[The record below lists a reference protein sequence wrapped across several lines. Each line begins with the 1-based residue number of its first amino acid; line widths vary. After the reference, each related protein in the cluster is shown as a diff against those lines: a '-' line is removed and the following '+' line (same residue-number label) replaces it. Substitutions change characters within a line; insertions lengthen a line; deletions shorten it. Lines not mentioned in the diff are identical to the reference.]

1 MQSPSALDWTITQAK
16 HLFQTLLNIFNISL
30 FTLGGEKFSLG
41 SLTELIV
48 QAIVVLLIARAIKQL
63 LAQRILP
70 KFGFEVGTRESLAA
84 ITSYIVTIIGF
95 LIVLETAGINLSSLA
110 VFAGALGIGF
120 GIGLQNLAS
129 NFISGL
135 TLLFE
140 QPIKVGDYI
149 EVDKLAGTV
158 EKIAIRSTTI
168 RTINGVFVIVPNSR
182 FLDKNV
188 VNWSYREP
196 NCRIVI
202 PVRVVEESD
211 SLTVMEALLT
221 AASQES
227 RVLSSPC
234 PEVYFKGPKKG
245 TLKFELLVWIQ
256 NPVEMDSIKSA
267 LQFLIEAE
275 FRDRA
280 IDTKLAGATTV
291 VLENLPTLAAL
302 LQLPT
307 LSATNG
313 SKTNGKPWGQGA
325 QNGIAADRNADTI
338 ATASEEPIGGWMLR
352 DLLRKVSYFQ
362 QCGDVELRQVIEK
375 GYRKKLAS
383 GEIICRDN
391 DPGDSFYIILSGAV
405 EVFVESI
412 NQQVAVR
419 SSGEFIGEMSLLM
432 GTPRTATLRTLEE
445 TILFVVDRDN
455 LQSLLQ
461 KHGDLADKIAEE
473 LSQRQETL
481 KSLGIT
487 IGATTKEETP
497 FNQIRKRIQAIFG
510 I

>member
-1 MQSPSALDWTITQAK
+1 MQLQSALDWTIAQAK
-16 HLFQTLLNIFNISL
+16 HLFQALLNFFNISL
-30 FTLGGEKFSLG
+30 FTFGGEKFSFK
-41 SLTELIV
+41 SITELII
-48 QAIVVLLIARAIKQL
+48 QAIAVVLIAGAIKQL
-63 LAQRILP
+63 LKQRILP
-70 KFGFEVGTRESLAA
+70 RFGLEVGTRESLSA

-95 LIVLETAGINLSSLA
+95 LFVLQTAGINLSTLA

-140 QPIKVGDYI
+140 QPIKVGDYV
-149 EVDKLAGTV
+149 EVDNLAGTV
-158 EKIAIRSTTI
+158 EQIAIRSTTI

-182 FLDKNV
+182 FLDNNV
-188 VNWSYREP
+188 VNWSYRDP
-196 NCRIVI
+196 KCRIVI
-202 PVRVVEESD
+202 PVRVTEESD
-211 SLTVMEALLT
+211 SLTVMEALLC
-221 AASQES
+221 AARQES

-234 PEVYFKGPKKG
+234 PEVYFKGPKKD
-245 TLKFELLVWIQ
+245 TLRFELLVWIS

-280 IDTKLAGATTV
+280 IDTKIAESL
-291 VLENLPTLAAL
+291 VLENLPSLAAL
-302 LQLPT
+302 LQP
-307 LSATNG
+307 SSGGATNG
-313 SKTNGKPWGQGA
+313 TQS
-325 QNGIAADRNADTI
+325 NAI
-338 ATASEEPIGGWMLR
+338 ASEKPIGGWMLR

-362 QCGDVELRQVIEK
+362 QCGDIELRQVIEK

-383 GEIICRDN
+383 GEIICREN
-391 DPGDSFYIILSGAV
+391 DPGDSFYIILSGSV

-412 NQQVAVR
+412 AKQVAIR
-419 SSGEFIGEMSLLM
+419 RSGEFIGEMSLLM
-432 GTPRTATLRTLEE
+432 GTPRLATLRTLEE

-455 LQSLLQ
+455 LQSLL
-461 KHGDLADKIAEE
+461 KNHHDLADKIAEE
-473 LSQRQETL
+473 LSQRQEAL

-487 IGATTKEETP
+487 IGTATPEETP
-497 FNQIRKRIQAIFG
+497 FTQIRKRIGAIFG

>member
-1 MQSPSALDWTITQAK
+1 MQSPSALDWTLAQAK
-16 HLFQTLLNIFNISL
+16 HLFQALLNLFNISL
-30 FTLGGEKFSLG
+30 FTFGGEKFSFG
-41 SLTELIV
+41 SITELIV
-48 QAIVVLLIARAIKQL
+48 QAIVVLLIASAIKQL
-63 LAQRILP
+63 LKQRILP

-182 FLDKNV
+182 FLDNNV
-188 VNWSYREP
+188 VNWSYRDP

-202 PVRVVEESD
+202 PVRVAEESD

-234 PEVYFKGPKKG
+234 PEVYFKGPKKD

-280 IDTKLAGATTV
+280 IDTKSAATTV

-307 LSATNG
+307 FQATNG
-313 SKTNGKPWGQGA
+313 SKANASPRGQAA
-325 QNGIAADRNADTI
+325 QSGIAASSNADPK
-338 ATASEEPIGGWMLR
+338 ATASEKPIGGWMLR

-383 GEIICRDN
+383 GEIICREN
-391 DPGDSFYIILSGAV
+391 NPGDSFYIILSGAV

-412 NQQVAVR
+412 ARQVAVR
-419 SSGEFIGEMSLLM
+419 RGGEFIGEMSLLM

-461 KHGDLADKIAEE
+461 KHGDLADKIAQE
-473 LSQRQETL
+473 LSHRQETL

>member
-1 MQSPSALDWTITQAK
+1 MQSQSALDWTTAQAK
-16 HLFQTLLNIFNISL
+16 HFLQALLNLFNISL
-30 FTLGGEKFSLG
+30 FTFGGEKFSVG
-41 SLTELIV
+41 SITGLVV
-48 QAIVVLLIARAIKQL
+48 QAIIVLLVASAIKQL
-63 LAQRILP
+63 LKNRILP
-70 KFGFEVGTRESLAA
+70 SFGLDVGTRESLSA
-84 ITSYIVTIIGF
+84 ITSYIVTIIGL
-95 LIVLETAGINLSSLA
+95 LIVSQTAGINLSSLA

-168 RTINGVFVIVPNSR
+168 STVNGVFVIVPNSR
-182 FLDKNV
+182 FLDNNV
-188 VNWSYREP
+188 VNWSYSDP
-196 NCRIVI
+196 KCRIAI
-202 PVRVVEESD
+202 GVRVSEESD

-221 AASQES
+221 AARQES
-227 RVLSSPC
+227 RVLSSPS
-234 PEVYFKGPKKG
+234 PEVYFKGPKKD

-256 NPVEMDSIKSA
+256 NPAEMDSIKSA
-267 LQFLIEAE
+267 LRFLIEAE

-280 IDTKLAGATTV
+280 IETKSAATTIA
-291 VLENLPTLAAL
+291 LENLPILAAL
-302 LQLPT
+302 LQHPVQ
-307 LSATNG
+307 ATNG
-313 SKTNGKPWGQGA
+313 SKANAK
-325 QNGIAADRNADTI
+325 AADPTT
-338 ATASEEPIGGWMLR
+338 ATENPIGGWMLR
-352 DLLRKVSYFQ
+352 DLLRKVSYFE
-362 QCGDVELRQVIEK
+362 QCGDIELRQIIEK

-383 GEIICRDN
+383 GEIICREN

-412 NQQVAVR
+412 ERQVAVR
-419 SSGEFIGEMSLLM
+419 HAGEFIGEMSLLM
-432 GTPRTATLRTLEE
+432 GTPRTATLRALEE

-455 LQSLLQ
+455 LQSLLE
-461 KHGDLADKIAEE
+461 KHSELADKIAEE
-473 LSQRQETL
+473 LSHRQEAL

-487 IGATTKEETP
+487 IGATTQEETP
-497 FNQIRKRIQAIFG
+497 SNQIRKQIRAIFG

>member
-1 MQSPSALDWTITQAK
+1 MQLPSALDWTIAQAK
-16 HLFQTLLNIFNISL
+16 HLFQTLLNFFNISL
-30 FTLGGEKFSLG
+30 FTFGGEKFSF
-41 SLTELIV
+41 SSIIELII
-48 QAIVVLLIARAIKQL
+48 QAIAVLLLAAAIKQL
-63 LAQRILP
+63 LKQRILP
-70 KFGFEVGTRESLAA
+70 RFGLEVGTRESLSA
-84 ITSYIVTIIGF
+84 ITSYIVAIIGF
-95 LIVLETAGINLSSLA
+95 LVVLETAGINLSSLA

-140 QPIKVGDYI
+140 QPIKVGDYV
-149 EVDKLAGTV
+149 EVEKLAGTV
-158 EKIAIRSTTI
+158 EQIAIRSTTI

-182 FLDKNV
+182 FLDNNV
-188 VNWSYREP
+188 VNWSYRDP
-196 NCRIVI
+196 KCRIVI
-202 PVRVVEESD
+202 PVRVTEESD

-221 AASQES
+221 AARQES

-234 PEVYFKGPKKG
+234 PEVYFKGPKKD
-245 TLKFELLVWIQ
+245 TLRFELLVWIE
-256 NPVEMDSIKSA
+256 NPMEMDSIKSA

-280 IDTKLAGATTV
+280 IDTKIAESV

-302 LQLPT
+302 LQQPNLT
-307 LSATNG
+307 ATNG
-313 SKTNGKPWGQGA
+313 SAN
-325 QNGIAADRNADTI
+325 TI
-338 ATASEEPIGGWMLR
+338 PTDNTDGVIASEKPIGGWMLR
-352 DLLRKVSYFQ
+352 DLLRKVTYFQ

-383 GEIICRDN
+383 GEIICREN
-391 DPGDSFYIILSGAV
+391 DPGDSFYIILSGSV

-412 NQQVAVR
+412 AKQVAVR
-419 SSGEFIGEMSLLM
+419 RAGEFIGEMSLLM

-455 LQSLLQ
+455 LQSLL
-461 KHGDLADKIAEE
+461 KNHHELADKIAQE
-473 LSQRQETL
+473 LSQRQEAL
-481 KSLGIT
+481 KSLGIA

-497 FNQIRKRIQAIFG
+497 FNQIRKRIGAIFG

>member
-1 MQSPSALDWTITQAK
+1 MQSQSALDWTSAQAK
-16 HLFQTLLNIFNISL
+16 HLFQALLNVFNISL
-30 FTLGGEKFSLG
+30 FTFGGKNFSVG
-41 SLTELIV
+41 SIIELLV
-48 QAIVVLLIARAIKQL
+48 QVGAVLLVAGTIKQL
-63 LAQRILP
+63 LKRQILP
-70 KFGFEVGTRESLAA
+70 RFGLEVGTRESLSA

-95 LIVLETAGINLSSLA
+95 VIVLSTAGINLSSLA

-158 EKIAIRSTTI
+158 EQIAIRSTTI
-168 RTINGVFVIVPNSR
+168 RTVNGVFVIVPNSR
-182 FLDKNV
+182 FLDNNV

-202 PVRVVEESD
+202 RVRVAESSD
-211 SLTVMEALLT
+211 SLAVMEALLT
-221 AASQES
+221 AARQES

-234 PEVYFKGPKKG
+234 PEVYFKGAKKD
-245 TLKFELLVWIQ
+245 TLRFELLVWIQ
-256 NPVEMDSIKSA
+256 NPAEMDSIKSA
-267 LQFLIEAE
+267 LRFLIEAE
-275 FRDRA
+275 FRERA
-280 IDTKLAGATTV
+280 IDTKSAPTTV

-302 LQLPT
+302 LQSTFQP
-307 LSATNG
+307 TNG
-313 SKTNGKPWGQGA
+313 S
-325 QNGIAADRNADTI
+325 AAKASATDHNADYT
-338 ATASEEPIGGWMLR
+338 TASEKPIGGWMLR

-383 GEIICRDN
+383 GEIICRES

-412 NQQVAVR
+412 AQQVAVR
-419 SSGEFIGEMSLLM
+419 RAGEFIGEMSLLM
-432 GTPRTATLRTLEE
+432 GTPRTATLRALEE

-455 LQSLLQ
+455 LQSLLE
-461 KHGDLADKIAEE
+461 KNCALADKIAEE

-481 KSLGIT
+481 KSLGIP

-497 FNQIRKRIQAIFG
+497 FNQIRKQIQAIFG

>member
-1 MQSPSALDWTITQAK
+1 MQLQSGLDWAIAQAK
-16 HLFQTLLNIFNISL
+16 HLFQTLLNFFNISL
-30 FTLGGEKFSLG
+30 FTFGGEKFSF
-41 SLTELIV
+41 SSIIELIV
-48 QAIVVLLIARAIKQL
+48 QAIAVVLIASAIKQL
-63 LAQRILP
+63 LKQRILP
-70 KFGFEVGTRESLAA
+70 RFGLEVGTRESLSA

-95 LIVLETAGINLSSLA
+95 IVVLQTVGIDLSTLA

-140 QPIKVGDYI
+140 QPIKVGDYV

-158 EKIAIRSTTI
+158 EQIAIRSTTI

-182 FLDKNV
+182 FLDNNV
-188 VNWSYREP
+188 VNWSYRDP
-196 NCRIVI
+196 KCRIAI
-202 PVRVVEESD
+202 PVRVAEESD
-211 SLTVMEALLT
+211 SLIVMEALLC
-221 AASQES
+221 AARQES

-234 PEVYFKGPKKG
+234 PEVYFKGPKKD
-245 TLKFELLVWIQ
+245 TLRFELLVWIS
-256 NPVEMDSIKSA
+256 NPEEMDSIKSA

-280 IDTKLAGATTV
+280 IDTKIAESV

-302 LQLPT
+302 LQQPT
-307 LSATNG
+307 VGETNG
-313 SKTNGKPWGQGA
+313 SRAVAKAT
-325 QNGIAADRNADTI
+325 DRTDSKAI
-338 ATASEEPIGGWMLR
+338 GSEKPIGGWMLR

-362 QCGDVELRQVIEK
+362 QCGDIELRQVIEK

-383 GEIICRDN
+383 GEIICREN
-391 DPGDSFYIILSGAV
+391 DPGDSFYIILSGSV

-412 NQQVAVR
+412 AKQVAVR
-419 SSGEFIGEMSLLM
+419 RAGEFIGEMSLLM
-432 GTPRTATLRTLEE
+432 GTPRLATLRTLEE

-455 LQSLLQ
+455 LQSLLEN
-461 KHGDLADKIAEE
+461 HHELADKIAEE

-481 KSLGIT
+481 TSLGIT
-487 IGATTKEETP
+487 IGTATPEETP
-497 FNQIRKRIQAIFG
+497 FNQIRKRIAAIFG